1 MLNGPMLVARDQAHG
16 RLAALIES
24 NKPLPVSLEGETI
37 YYMGPAP
44 AKPGDII
51 GSCGPTTASRMDPY
65 TPLLMDCG
73 LLCSIGKGPRLS
85 AVADAVV
92 RNNGLYLY
100 AYGGC
105 GALYAACV
113 TSVETI
119 AFEDLG
125 PEALLRITVRNF
137 PVIAAIDSNGKNIY
151 PVS

>member
-16 RLAALIES
+16 RLAALIEL

-44 AKPGDII
+44 AKPGEVI

-65 TPLLMDCG
+65 TPLLMDYG
-73 LLCSIGKGPRLS
+73 LLCTIGKGPRSLEVAE
-85 AVADAVV
+85 AVE
-92 RNNGLYLY
+92 RNSGLYLY

-105 GALYAACV
+105 GALYAKCV
-113 TSVETI
+113 TSVEI
-119 AFEDLG
+119 LAFKDLG
-125 PEALLRITVRNF
+125 PEALLRITVSNF
-137 PVIAAIDSNGKNIY
+137 PVIAAIDSSGKNIY